1 MPFAF
6 IMGVEYDDAFQVAEM
21 LGVKTFLNEFI
32 AYERLGIIIKN
43 RVLERGGTVM
53 SVSTANNLKSIATGI
68 RNSKIA
74 GLTVTFT
81 RPNFLILDA
90 IA

>member
-43 RVLERGGTVM
+43 RVLERGGTVL
-53 SVSTANNLKSIATGI
+53 SVSTANDLKSI
-68 RNSKIA
+68 
-74 GLTVTFT
+74 L
-81 RPNFLILDA
+81 
-90 IA
+90 